1 MAYRQEIS
9 LAIAQ
14 ALATTGDK
22 TFTRPGY
29 ADMTIH
35 AISVVVQT
43 TLSADVAQV
52 EVDLRPTVG
61 SDTGRVNIAVI
72 NMAASLAAGK
82 VVYKGDMTTMVKP
95 GNELVVQVTDA
106 NAAGVVD
113 VYAWTSRA
121 YASPLNNTAM
131 AATT

>member
-1 MAYRQEIS
+1 
-9 LAIAQ
+9 
-14 ALATTGDK
+14 
-22 TFTRPGY
+22 
-29 ADMTIH
+29 
-35 AISVVVQT
+35 
-43 TLSADVAQV
+43 
-52 EVDLRPTVG
+52 
-61 SDTGRVNIAVI
+61 
-72 NMAASLAAGK
+72 MAASLAAGK
-82 VVYKGDMTTMVKP
+82 VVYKDGMTTMVKP